1 MLPLR
6 KAMYIKI
13 LYCHFWI
20 LTKFLYHNH
29 KHADNSLYD
38 NFYDTIFLY
47 MQKAITIVV
56 KHLIAK
62 FIRVWEDFTKLI
74 RRESDS

>member
-1 MLPLR
+1 
-6 KAMYIKI
+6 
-13 LYCHFWI
+13 
-20 LTKFLYHNH
+20 
-29 KHADNSLYD
+29 
-38 NFYDTIFLY
+38 

-56 KHLIAK
+56 KHLIVK

>member
-1 MLPLR
+1 
-6 KAMYIKI
+6 
-13 LYCHFWI
+13 
-20 LTKFLYHNH
+20 
-29 KHADNSLYD
+29 
-38 NFYDTIFLY
+38 

-56 KHLIAK
+56 QHLIAK